1 MKCSNYGA
9 NLEDGAAFCRECG
22 AKVIMRKK
30 FCRECGAELA
40 DGVKFCSNCGAS
52 VSMKSFGVEDSN
64 VEASSTTDDRQF
76 LSNIDASN
84 SYEVLEETGDLKTN

>member
-1 MKCSNYGA
+1 MKCSNCGA
-9 NLEDGAAFCRECG
+9 NLEDGAA
-22 AKVIMRKK
+22 